1 MNFNGVIFDLDGT
14 LVNSLEDLADSMNTV
29 LRNNHFPEHTTEA
42 YNYFIGSGIRNLVSR
57 TLPEPHKDEQ
67 TIAKCFAEMV
77 EIYREN
83 CMNKTRPYDGIP
95 ALLDELIKYGL
106 KLAVLSNKA
115 DELTK
120 RIVPVL
126 LPGREF
132 SAVMGLSNE
141 ATKKPNPAGAL
152 QISRQMNIAPDK
164 MLYIGDSGVDMQTA
178 NNAGMYAAGACWGFR
193 SREELMKN
201 GARILLEHPSDL
213 IRIL

>member
-29 LRNNHFPEHTTEA
+29 LRNNHFPNHTTEA
-42 YNYFIGSGIRNLVSR
+42 YNYFIGSGIKNLVSKA
-57 TLPEPHKDEQ
+57 LPELHRDGQ
-67 TIAKCFAEMV
+67 TISKCFVEMV
-77 EIYREN
+77 ERYREN

-95 ALLDELIKYGL
+95 GLLNELVKYGL

-120 RIVPVL
+120 KIVPVL
-126 LPGREF
+126 LPDWEF

-152 QISRQMNIAPDK
+152 QISKQMNIVPDK
-164 MLYIGDSGVDMQTA
+164 ILYIGDSGIDMQTA

-193 SREELMKN
+193 SREELTKN
-201 GARILLEHPSDL
+201 GAKILLEHPLDL